1 MNWKSQYLTELKSDI
16 SNLLN
21 RSQAGVLI
29 NYMLKKEL
37 NMIKDRLDLFITKIN
52 KEEREEGIAKQE
64 SLV

>member
-16 SNLLN
+16 SNLLK

-52 KEEREEGIAKQE
+52 NEEKEESIAKQE
-64 SLV
+64 SLI